1 MKLPSN
7 NRKNTEVSEKRREW
21 HKRIRAIKILL
32 ADMREILILLDFQM
46 IYIILFKD
54 MCAHS
59 HFLNEIPIFLVDQY
73 FLMSIICS

>member
-1 MKLPSN
+1 MKEL
-7 NRKNTEVSEKRREW
+7 
-21 HKRIRAIKILL
+21 
-32 ADMREILILLDFQM
+32 DMREILILLDFQM